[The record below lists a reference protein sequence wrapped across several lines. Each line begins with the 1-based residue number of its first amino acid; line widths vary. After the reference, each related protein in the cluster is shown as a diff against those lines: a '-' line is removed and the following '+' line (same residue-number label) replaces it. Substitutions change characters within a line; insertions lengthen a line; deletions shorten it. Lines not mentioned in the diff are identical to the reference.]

1 MKKSIVLASISVLAF
16 LSCTHEDKMF
26 VKDVDSEI
34 VTIYASAEGVPE
46 VRNVIDDGSLSIT
59 WTSGDAINV
68 FFGASES
75 SKFVTSQSGEVAQF
89 KGSIDVVTGGG
100 EGLDD
105 DTSLWGIYPYD
116 EANTC
121 DGTYVTLTLP
131 AVQPAAENTFA
142 NALFPQI
149 ARSRNFYMSFYNLC
163 GCFRFSVTAP
173 DIRYVTFAGNNNEI
187 IAGKVSVSMNTTP
200 VVHEVI
206 SGETELKM
214 YAPDGGYFVPGVHYY
229 LVVFPGTFS
238 EGMTITYY
246 KDSSCASYRH
256 SKSYTLGRGVV
267 SRFAGKDAG
276 LTFEDIPLVDW
287 EEGDKISGEI

>member
-1 MKKSIVLASISVLAF
+1 MKNSIVLASISVLAF
-16 LSCTHEDKMF
+16 LSCANEAKMP
-26 VKDVDSEI
+26 VDDLDSEE
-34 VTIYASAEGVPE
+34 VTIYASTEGMPDVK
-46 VRNVIDDGSLSIT
+46 NVIDDESLSIT

-116 EANTC
+116 ENNTC
-121 DGTYVTLTLP
+121 DGTHVTLNLP
-131 AVQPAAENTFA
+131 TIQPAAENTFA
-142 NALFPQI
+142 NGLFPQI

-173 DIRYVTFAGNNNEI
+173 DIRYVTFSGNNNEV
-187 IAGKVSVSMNTTP
+187 IAGKVRVSMDEAP
-200 VVHEVI
+200 SVHEVI

-214 YAPDGGYFVPGVHYY
+214 YAPDGGYFIPGVHYY

-246 KDSSCASYRH
+246 KDSSYASYRH

-276 LTFEDIPLVDW
+276 LTFENIPLVDW
-287 EEGDKISGEI
+287 EEGDNIAGEI